1 MNKMAWITGIL
12 TGAMLLLAALGALG
26 TAVTDIAGDEAFY
39 TAQSRQAVMEEKG
52 FTSQEQVSAYIGLD
66 EVQQAQLGRELAA
79 YVTGK
84 ADALTADALNEKEQR
99 HMADVRGIVLALAG
113 MGKTC
118 LTLAAALAVAA
129 AWTGAKLKR
138 RRLPRLLGGLAA
150 LLLLALPVLLV
161 ASGIAGGGFAQMFT
175 AMHEALFDNDLWLMD
190 PRTDILIRM
199 MPQTLFEQALLDV
212 TSRAMRTLLIV
223 WVALLALHGIVGSM
237 IRRHLTEGE
246 NA

>member
-1 MNKMAWITGIL
+1 MHQRPHAAAFGQQRGGKAARPGPAQLRAGQTVEQRPTL
-12 TGAMLLLAALGALG
+12 RALAAVRSVEGA
-26 TAVTDIAGDEAFY
+26 
-39 TAQSRQAVMEEKG
+39 K
-52 FTSQEQVSAYIGLD
+52 
-66 EVQQAQLGRELAA
+66 LAA
-79 YVTGK
+79 YVTGE
-84 ADALTADALNEKEQR
+84 ADALTADVLNEKERQ
-99 HMADVRGIVLALAG
+99 HMADVRGIVTALAG

-129 AWTGAKLKR
+129 AWTGARLSR
-138 RRLPRLLGGLAA
+138 RRLPGLIGGLAVPV
-150 LLLLALPVLLV
+150 LLALPVLL
-161 ASGIAGGGFAQMFT
+161 AAGGIAADGFAQMFT

-212 TSRAMRTLLIV
+212 VNRALRMLLIV
-223 WVALLALHGIVGSM
+223 WVTLLALHGIVGSM